1 MTQNRMKLI
10 DLYSFRARQSCVI
23 LCLIA
28 GALLLSSC
36 GNSDAQ
42 FQIKKF
48 CSQVKPGESIMDVV
62 SRAGKVE
69 FDKYWLE
76 KFDKKPP
83 EGEIIGVIR
92 PRDLEKK
99 TEKLKK
105 LKSPK
110 EWSHGQ
116 FNAMIQEFG
125 YSRHVC
131 SVQFTRDKVLGKK
144 VIAVD

>member
-1 MTQNRMKLI
+1 MKLF
-10 DLYSFRARQSCVI
+10 DRFQFSTGKSVALTLLFSS
-23 LCLIA
+23 
-28 GALLLSSC
+28 ALLISAC
-36 GNSDAQ
+36 GNSDAK

-48 CSQVKPGESIMDVV
+48 CSQIKIGESIMAVV

-76 KFDKKPP
+76 KFDKEPSK
-83 EGEIIGVIR
+83 GEIIGIIR

-105 LKSPK
+105 LKNPK
-110 EWSHGQ
+110 TWAHGQ
-116 FNAMIQEFG
+116 FNAMVQEFG

-131 SVQFTRDKVLGKK
+131 SVKFAKDKVLGKK
-144 VIAVD
+144 VISLD

>member
-1 MTQNRMKLI
+1 
-10 DLYSFRARQSCVI
+10 
-23 LCLIA
+23 
-28 GALLLSSC
+28 LLSSC
-36 GNSDAQ
+36 GNSDAE

-48 CSQVKPGESIMDVV
+48 CSQVKTGESIMDVV

-76 KFDKKPP
+76 KFDKRPP

-99 TEKLKK
+99 TDKLKK
-105 LKSPK
+105 LKSPI
-110 EWSHGQ
+110 EWSNGQ